1 QTFLVTMMP
10 RTWQLQLEWM
20 LIRCALLVQAEIIP
34 HWESSLCLKQGQKS
48 RVNDMELS
56 FVLVKSKMGHEMDV
70 MNDILKID
78 GVKEATGTFGQFDIF
93 VKVQANTR
101 SELDKIIT
109 KKIRMVSNVLSTTTL
124 PALPG

>member
-1 QTFLVTMMP
+1 
-10 RTWQLQLEWM
+10 
-20 LIRCALLVQAEIIP
+20 
-34 HWESSLCLKQGQKS
+34 
-48 RVNDMELS
+48 MELS

-93 VKVQANTR
+93 VKVQASTR
-101 SELDKIIT
+101 SDLDKIIT

-124 PALPG
+124 PALPGKNTK

>member
-1 QTFLVTMMP
+1 
-10 RTWQLQLEWM
+10 
-20 LIRCALLVQAEIIP
+20 
-34 HWESSLCLKQGQKS
+34 
-48 RVNDMELS
+48 MELS

-78 GVKEATGTFGQFDIF
+78 GIKEATGTFGQFDIF

-109 KKIRMVSNVLSTTTL
+109 KKIRMVPNVLSTTTL
-124 PALPG
+124 PALPGKNTK

>member
-1 QTFLVTMMP
+1 
-10 RTWQLQLEWM
+10 
-20 LIRCALLVQAEIIP
+20 
-34 HWESSLCLKQGQKS
+34 
-48 RVNDMELS
+48 MELS

-93 VKVQANTR
+93 VKVQASTR

-124 PALPG
+124 PALPGKNSK